1 MSDRQNTSFVTHA
14 WNLWGM
20 DFQENPS
27 HGSRNTTEAVL
38 FSPSKVS
45 FILEQITTKLTSFL
59 AHEWKVE
66 CVKLQENAFH
76 GSRDTAQEVLCF
88 SNWSHSNY
96 WPTATKRTRYVAHA
110 ERVVAWNFR
119 KILSMA
125 SDVQEKVLGS
135 PRSVRFVWNIRANW
149 QTWTRLYFQRR
160 VLNYASSCMSTGRHQ
175 KGNHM
180 R

>member
-1 MSDRQNTSFVTHA
+1 MRGICEVWIFRKIPPMEVEIQPKRYYFHQVKCPLFCNRSQP
-14 WNLWGM
+14 NL
-20 DFQENPS
+20 
-27 HGSRNTTEAVL
+27 RL
-38 FSPSKVS
+38 
-45 FILEQITTKLTSFL
+45 FL